1 MDHTVDQFRDAFYS
15 KLIAEETTREQQQ
28 HLLERN
34 CFHRYSKEIPS
45 LLDGYRR
52 FVCDKCG
59 RTTLRRAN
67 TQKGTSGINACR
79 IS

>member
-1 MDHTVDQFRDAFYS
+1 MDHTIDQFRNAFYT
-15 KLIAEETTREQQQ
+15 KLIAEETAREQQQ
-28 HLLERN
+28 ALMERN
-34 CFHRYSKEIPS
+34 CFHVYRKEIPS

-67 TQKGTSGINACR
+67 TQKGTTGVNACL